1 MRACVRACVCAC
13 VCVFVHKPFFRQYF
27 TFISS
32 HLSLNCEVC
41 WGTTDDLANS
51 FLHFHCSPLAP
62 WDLATSRPV
71 HFLMLSS
78 QLFLCLPCLVYP
90 STVPCKMVLARPD
103 ERGIFHLRLSLNPES
118 TTDIF
123 TTSFLHFSLFST
135 ALWDLAISRPVHF
148 PMLSSHLFFCLPGI
162 SSPPPPTPH
171 CALQDGFG
179 QT

>member
-1 MRACVRACVCAC
+1 MACKAMKIIQVVCVCVRACVRACVCAC

-78 QLFLCLPCLVYP
+78 QLFLCLPCLFP
-90 STVPCKMVLARPD
+90 SFSVPCKMVWPD
-103 ERGIFHLRLSLNPES
+103 LMNRRHDHTTAVCISL
-118 TTDIF
+118 
-123 TTSFLHFSLFST
+123 
-135 ALWDLAISRPVHF
+135 
-148 PMLSSHLFFCLPGI
+148 
-162 SSPPPPTPH
+162 
-171 CALQDGFG
+171 
-179 QT
+179 